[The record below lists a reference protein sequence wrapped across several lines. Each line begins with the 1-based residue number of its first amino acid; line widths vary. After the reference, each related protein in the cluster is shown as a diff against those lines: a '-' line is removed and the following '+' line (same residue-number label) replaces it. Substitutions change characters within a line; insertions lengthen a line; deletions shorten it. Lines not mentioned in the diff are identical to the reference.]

1 MTWMLTGLLR
11 RYAVA
16 KNLVDI
22 PNARSSHIVATPRG
36 GGVAIVLVFL
46 LTLYLLNRV
55 DLLSMPHLLALVG
68 TGTLVAVTGFLDDH
82 RHIPARWRLLAH
94 FAGAAWGL
102 YWLGGF
108 PPIVLFGAV
117 VSLGWIGHGLCLVYL
132 VWLLNLYNFMDGID
146 GIASIEAIS
155 VCLGGTILLI
165 FPEYDFKNAGWSLVL
180 LTASVTGFLFWNF
193 PPAKIFM
200 GDAGSGFLG
209 IMLGLFS
216 IQATWLAPQFFWSWL
231 ILLGAFIVDAT
242 LTLFRR
248 FFHHEKVYE
257 AHCSHAYQN
266 AARFYHAHKPVSLAV
281 GTINLCWLLP
291 IALWVGLGKLDGCWG
306 LVIAYFP
313 LLLLAFHFR
322 AGIRNSP

>member
-1 MTWMLTGLLR
+1 MTWLLTGILR
-11 RYAVA
+11 RYAIA
-16 KNLVDI
+16 KNLFDI
-22 PNARSSHIVATPRG
+22 PNARSSHAVATPRG
-36 GGVAIVLVFL
+36 GGVAIVIVFL
-46 LTLYLLNRV
+46 LALL
-55 DLLSMPHLLALVG
+55 LLHRTDFLSAPLLFAFMGSG
-68 TGTLVAVTGFLDDH
+68 TVVAITGFWDDH
-82 RHIPARWRLLAH
+82 QHIAARWRLLVH
-94 FAGAAWGL
+94 FGAAAWGL
-102 YWLGGF
+102 YLLGGL
-108 PPIVLFGAV
+108 PIMVFFGSV
-117 VSLGWIGHGLCLVYL
+117 VNLGWVGQGLGLVYL

-146 GIASIEAIS
+146 GIASIEAIT
-155 VCLGGTILLI
+155 VCFSGALLTMTGSESI
-165 FPEYDFKNAGWSLVL
+165 EHGWELVL
-180 LTASVTGFLFWNF
+180 LAVTVSGFLFWNF

-209 IMLGLFS
+209 IVLGLFS
-216 IQATWLAPQFFWSWL
+216 IQAAWIAPQFFWSWL
-231 ILLGAFIVDAT
+231 ILLGVFIVDAT